1 VGSLWRHRDGHKL
14 PTTVPQGAVTLPTVG
29 DQAVSLIG
37 AAEVA
42 LSNGKAVITVIP
54 GVVGRWYL
62 HGGAVTVRP
71 RTDSHSSGRK
81 VVGWFSRSCVFT
93 ASRLRLKER
102 GEIEMVSERDPG
114 FGTSGSRICP
124 GGAGTGQPA

>member
-54 GVVGRWYL
+54 GVVGRLVSPRWRGDRAPANGFALVLPEGRRLVQPRMRL
-62 HGGAVTVRP
+62 HSLTIASQGAR
-71 RTDSHSSGRK
+71 
-81 VVGWFSRSCVFT
+81 
-93 ASRLRLKER
+93 
-102 GEIEMVSERDPG
+102 
-114 FGTSGSRICP
+114 
-124 GGAGTGQPA
+124 